1 MEEVEDIIPETI
13 PEEPHGGAAHSA
25 EFPEEVE
32 VIPEP
37 PPLKRATNKLK
48 DKVTCEGCGK
58 SMSLH
63 AYKYSHKCKARAPDE
78 PPKEVKKPDAPLD
91 ADVAQEARLAQ
102 LTEALKAPKKQKP
115 ATARA
120 AMASAGSRAAMSD
133 AQSQKPI
140 RQKTVIQRTP
150 EYIPPEPPYQPTQQD
165 IYQHLIQQRQQQ
177 AYMRHQAMLA
187 PYQNMFASRAR

>member
-1 MEEVEDIIPETI
+1 MEEVEDIIPE
-13 PEEPHGGAAHSA
+13 EPQ

-32 VIPEP
+32 VIGIPEP

-58 SMSLH
+58 SLSLH

-78 PPKEVKKPDAPLD
+78 PIKKPDAPE

-102 LTEALKAPKKQKP
+102 LTEALKAPKKQK
-115 ATARA
+115 A
-120 AMASAGSRAAMSD
+120 AKPAMSD
-133 AQSQKPI
+133 AQSQRPI
-140 RQKTVIQRTP
+140 RQKAVIQRTP
-150 EYIPPEPPYQPTQQD
+150 EYVPEPPYQPTQQE

>member
-1 MEEVEDIIPETI
+1 MEEVEDIIPE
-13 PEEPHGGAAHSA
+13 EPQ

-32 VIPEP
+32 EISVPDP
-37 PPLKRATNKLK
+37 PPIKRATNKLK

-58 SMSLH
+58 SLSLH

-78 PPKEVKKPDAPLD
+78 PPKEVKKPDAPD
-91 ADVAQEARLAQ
+91 APPDVAQEARLAQ

-115 ATARA
+115 ATTRP
-120 AMASAGSRAAMSD
+120 AMSD
-133 AQSQKPI
+133 AQSQRPI

-150 EYIPPEPPYQPTQQD
+150 EYHPEPPYQPTQQD

>member
-1 MEEVEDIIPETI
+1 MEEVEDIIPETA
-13 PEEPHGGAAHSA
+13 EE

-32 VIPEP
+32 VIPESISEP

-58 SMSLH
+58 SLSLH

-78 PPKEVKKPDAPLD
+78 PPKEVKEEPKKK
-91 ADVAQEARLAQ
+91 VANVSK
-102 LTEALKAPKKQKP
+102 LTEGLKKFAMT
-115 ATARA
+115 TASNRP
-120 AMASAGSRAAMSD
+120 AMSE

-150 EYIPPEPPYQPTQQD
+150 EYHPEPPYQPTQQE
-165 IYQHLIQQRQQQ
+165 IYNHLIQQRQQQ

>member
-13 PEEPHGGAAHSA
+13 PEEPQ

-32 VIPEP
+32 VIDIPEP

-78 PPKEVKKPDAPLD
+78 PPKEVKKPEAPE

-115 ATARA
+115 VKPAMATAGSKA
-120 AMASAGSRAAMSD
+120 AMTD

-150 EYIPPEPPYQPTQQD
+150 EYIPPEPPYQPTQQE

>member
-1 MEEVEDIIPETI
+1 MEEVEDIIPEESP
-13 PEEPHGGAAHSA
+13 PE

-32 VIPEP
+32 EIPEP
-37 PPLKRATNKLK
+37 LPLKRATNKLK

-58 SMSLH
+58 NLSLH

-78 PPKEVKKPDAPLD
+78 PPKEVKEEPKKK
-91 ADVAQEARLAQ
+91 VANVSK
-102 LTEALKAPKKQKP
+102 LTEGLKKFATTAAKP
-115 ATARA
+115 AMTE
-120 AMASAGSRAAMSD
+120 

-150 EYIPPEPPYQPTQQD
+150 EYHPPYQPTQQE
-165 IYQHLIQQRQQQ
+165 IYNHLIQQRQQQ

>member
-1 MEEVEDIIPETI
+1 MEEVEDIIPDNI
-13 PEEPHGGAAHSA
+13 PEE

-32 VIPEP
+32 IIESIPEP

-58 SMSLH
+58 SLSLH

-78 PPKEVKKPDAPLD
+78 QPKEVKKTKEQDAAPDA
-91 ADVAQEARLAQ
+91 AQEARLAQ
-102 LTEALKAPKKQKP
+102 LTEALKAPRKAANPAKP
-115 ATARA
+115 
-120 AMASAGSRAAMSD
+120 AMSD
-133 AQSQKPI
+133 AQSQRPI

-150 EYIPPEPPYQPTQQD
+150 EYQPEPPYQPTQQEM
-165 IYQHLIQQRQQQ
+165 YQHLIQQRQQQ

-187 PYQNMFASRAR
+187 PYQNMFASRVR

>member
-1 MEEVEDIIPETI
+1 MEEVEDIIPDV
-13 PEEPHGGAAHSA
+13 PEEPQ

-78 PPKEVKKPDAPLD
+78 PPKEVNKKPDASLD
-91 ADVAQEARLAQ
+91 AAQEARLTQ

-115 ATARA
+115 ATAA
-120 AMASAGSRAAMSD
+120 TGSRAAMSD

-150 EYIPPEPPYQPTQQD
+150 EYIPPEPPYQPTQQE

>member
-1 MEEVEDIIPETI
+1 MEEVEDIIPE
-13 PEEPHGGAAHSA
+13 EPQ

-32 VIPEP
+32 VIGIPEP
-37 PPLKRATNKLK
+37 PPLTRATNKLK

-91 ADVAQEARLAQ
+91 VAQEARLAQ

-115 ATARA
+115 AKP
-120 AMASAGSRAAMSD
+120 AMSD

>member
-1 MEEVEDIIPETI
+1 MEEVEDIIPE
-13 PEEPHGGAAHSA
+13 EPQ

-32 VIPEP
+32 VIGIPEP

-58 SMSLH
+58 SLSLH

-78 PPKEVKKPDAPLD
+78 PIKKPDAPE

-115 ATARA
+115 AKP
-120 AMASAGSRAAMSD
+120 AMSD

>member
-1 MEEVEDIIPETI
+1 MEDLEDIIPEY
-13 PEEPHGGAAHSA
+13 PQ
-25 EFPEEVE
+25 EFPEEFE

-58 SMSLH
+58 SLSLH

-78 PPKEVKKPDAPLD
+78 PIKKPDAPEAPLD
-91 ADVAQEARLAQ
+91 APLDVAQEARLAR
-102 LTEALKAPKKQKP
+102 LTEALKAPKKQKAAKP
-115 ATARA
+115 
-120 AMASAGSRAAMSD
+120 AMASAGSRAAMTE

>member
-1 MEEVEDIIPETI
+1 MEEVEDIIPE
-13 PEEPHGGAAHSA
+13 EPQ

-32 VIPEP
+32 EISIPEP
-37 PPLKRATNKLK
+37 PELKRATNKLK

-58 SMSLH
+58 SLSLH

-78 PPKEVKKPDAPLD
+78 PPKE
-91 ADVAQEARLAQ
+91 
-102 LTEALKAPKKQKP
+102 APKEVKEEPKKKVANVAKLAESLKP
-115 ATARA
+115 ARP
-120 AMASAGSRAAMSD
+120 AMTD
-133 AQSQKPI
+133 AQSQKPV

-150 EYIPPEPPYQPTQQD
+150 EYQPEPPYQPTQQD
-165 IYQHLIQQRQQQ
+165 IYQHLVQQRQQQ

>member
-1 MEEVEDIIPETI
+1 MEEVEDIIPE
-13 PEEPHGGAAHSA
+13 EPQ

-32 VIPEP
+32 EISIPEP
-37 PPLKRATNKLK
+37 PPLTRATNKLK

-58 SMSLH
+58 SLSLH

-78 PPKEVKKPDAPLD
+78 PIKKPDAPE

-115 ATARA
+115 A
-120 AMASAGSRAAMSD
+120 RAAMSD

-150 EYIPPEPPYQPTQQD
+150 EYIPPEPPYQPTQQE

>member
-1 MEEVEDIIPETI
+1 MKPPE
-13 PEEPHGGAAHSA
+13 
-25 EFPEEVE
+25 
-32 VIPEP
+32 
-37 PPLKRATNKLK
+37 LKRATNKLK

-58 SMSLH
+58 SLSLH

-78 PPKEVKKPDAPLD
+78 PPKEVKKPDAD

-115 ATARA
+115 ATAKA

-150 EYIPPEPPYQPTQQD
+150 EYIPPEPPYQPKQQD
-165 IYQHLIQQRQQQ
+165 IYQHLVQQRQQQ

>member
-78 PPKEVKKPDAPLD
+78 PPKEVKKPDAD

-102 LTEALKAPKKQKP
+102 LTEALKAPKKQAKP
-115 ATARA
+115 ATAK
-120 AMASAGSRAAMSD
+120 AAMSD
-133 AQSQKPI
+133 AQSQRPI

>member
-1 MEEVEDIIPETI
+1 MEEVEDIIPETA
-13 PEEPHGGAAHSA
+13 EE

-32 VIPEP
+32 VIPESIPEP

-58 SMSLH
+58 SLSLH

-78 PPKEVKKPDAPLD
+78 PPKAEPKEPKEPKKK
-91 ADVAQEARLAQ
+91 VANVSK
-102 LTEALKAPKKQKP
+102 LTEGLKKFAMTAAKP
-115 ATARA
+115 AMTE
-120 AMASAGSRAAMSD
+120 

-150 EYIPPEPPYQPTQQD
+150 EYHPEPPYQPTQQE

-187 PYQNMFASRAR
+187 PYQNMFSSRAR

>member
-1 MEEVEDIIPETI
+1 MEEVEDIV
-13 PEEPHGGAAHSA
+13 PEEPTEEQ

-37 PPLKRATNKLK
+37 PLLKREGNKLK
-48 DKVTCEGCGK
+48 EKVTCEGCGK
-58 SMSLH
+58 SLSLH

-78 PPKEVKKPDAPLD
+78 PPPQPKEEKPKEEKPKKHRFA
-91 ADVAQEARLAQ
+91 ES
-102 LTEALKAPKKQKP
+102 LKARPVM
-115 ATARA
+115 TE
-120 AMASAGSRAAMSD
+120 
-133 AQSQKPI
+133 AQSQRPI
-140 RQKTVIQRTP
+140 RQKSVIQRTP
-150 EYIPPEPPYQPTQQD
+150 EYIAPEPPYQPTQQE

>member
-1 MEEVEDIIPETI
+1 MEEVEDIIPE
-13 PEEPHGGAAHSA
+13 EPQ

-32 VIPEP
+32 EISVPEP

-58 SMSLH
+58 SLSLH

-78 PPKEVKKPDAPLD
+78 PPKEVKKPDAP
-91 ADVAQEARLAQ
+91 DVAQEARLAQ

-115 ATARA
+115 VKP
-120 AMASAGSRAAMSD
+120 AMSD

>member
-1 MEEVEDIIPETI
+1 MEEVEDIIPE
-13 PEEPHGGAAHSA
+13 EPQ

-32 VIPEP
+32 VIESIPEP

-58 SMSLH
+58 SLSLH

-78 PPKEVKKPDAPLD
+78 QPKEVKEPKDAAPDAPD
-91 ADVAQEARLAQ
+91 AAQEARLARM
-102 LTEALKAPKKQKP
+102 TEALKAPKKPAKP
-115 ATARA
+115 AI
-120 AMASAGSRAAMSD
+120 SD
-133 AQSQKPI
+133 AQSQRPI
-140 RQKTVIQRTP
+140 RQKAVIQRTP
-150 EYIPPEPPYQPTQQD
+150 EYQPEPPYQPTQQE

>member
-1 MEEVEDIIPETI
+1 MEEVEDIIPEES
-13 PEEPHGGAAHSA
+13 PQE
-25 EFPEEVE
+25 EFPEEVEIMEPRTAE

-58 SMSLH
+58 SLSLH

-78 PPKEVKKPDAPLD
+78 QPKKQKEKEIKQEAPLD
-91 ADVAQEARLAQ
+91 AAQEARLTQ
-102 LTEALKAPKKQKP
+102 LTEALKAPRKAAKP
-115 ATARA
+115 ARP
-120 AMASAGSRAAMSD
+120 AMTE
-133 AQSQKPI
+133 AQSQRPI
-140 RQKTVIQRTP
+140 RQKAVIQRTP
-150 EYIPPEPPYQPTQQD
+150 EYQPEPPYQPTQQE

-187 PYQNMFASRAR
+187 PYQNMFSSRVR

>member
-13 PEEPHGGAAHSA
+13 PEEPQ

-32 VIPEP
+32 VIESIPEP

-58 SMSLH
+58 SLSLH

-78 PPKEVKKPDAPLD
+78 PPKEVNKKPNAPL
-91 ADVAQEARLAQ
+91 DVAQETRLAQ
-102 LTEALKAPKKQKP
+102 LTEALKAPKKHGKP
-115 ATARA
+115 AKP
-120 AMASAGSRAAMSD
+120 AMTE

-150 EYIPPEPPYQPTQQD
+150 EYIPPEPPYQPTQQE

>member
-1 MEEVEDIIPETI
+1 MEEVEDIVPDIIPEA
-13 PEEPHGGAAHSA
+13 E

-32 VIPEP
+32 IIESIPEP

-58 SMSLH
+58 SLSLH

-78 PPKEVKKPDAPLD
+78 QPKEVKESKKQPDALD
-91 ADVAQEARLAQ
+91 AAQEARLAQ
-102 LTEALKAPKKQKP
+102 LTEALKAPRKAAKP
-115 ATARA
+115 
-120 AMASAGSRAAMSD
+120 AMSD
-133 AQSQKPI
+133 AQSQRPI

-150 EYIPPEPPYQPTQQD
+150 EYQPEPPYQPTQQEM
-165 IYQHLIQQRQQQ
+165 YQHLIQQRQQQ

-187 PYQNMFASRAR
+187 PYQNMFSRAR

>member
-1 MEEVEDIIPETI
+1 MEEVEDIIPE
-13 PEEPHGGAAHSA
+13 EPQ

-32 VIPEP
+32 EIIPEP

-78 PPKEVKKPDAPLD
+78 KPKEVKPKEQETDAAPHP
-91 ADVAQEARLAQ
+91 AQEARLTQ
-102 LTEALKAPKKQKP
+102 LTEALKAPRKSKP
-115 ATARA
+115 AL
-120 AMASAGSRAAMSD
+120 SD
-133 AQSQKPI
+133 AQSQRPI

-150 EYIPPEPPYQPTQQD
+150 EYQPEPPYQPTQQE

-187 PYQNMFASRAR
+187 PYQNMFALRAR

>member
-1 MEEVEDIIPETI
+1 MEEVEDIIPE
-13 PEEPHGGAAHSA
+13 EPQ

-32 VIPEP
+32 ESIPEP

-58 SMSLH
+58 SLSLH

-78 PPKEVKKPDAPLD
+78 PIKKPDAPE

-102 LTEALKAPKKQKP
+102 LTEALKAPKKQK
-115 ATARA
+115 A
-120 AMASAGSRAAMSD
+120 AKPAMSD
-133 AQSQKPI
+133 AQSQRPI
-140 RQKTVIQRTP
+140 RQKAVIQRTP
-150 EYIPPEPPYQPTQQD
+150 EYVPEPPYQPTQQE

>member
-13 PEEPHGGAAHSA
+13 PEEPQ

-32 VIPEP
+32 EIIPEP

-58 SMSLH
+58 SLSLH

-78 PPKEVKKPDAPLD
+78 QPKEVNKKQPEAPDVDAPLD
-91 ADVAQEARLAQ
+91 AAQEARLAQ
-102 LTEALKAPKKQKP
+102 LTEALKAPRK
-115 ATARA
+115 A
-120 AMASAGSRAAMSD
+120 ANPAMSN

-140 RQKTVIQRTP
+140 RQKAVIQRTP
-150 EYIPPEPPYQPTQQD
+150 EYQPEPPYQPTQQE